1 MKSRLVVRLVACGLM
16 GAWLWPAQAD
26 EVPMS
31 GARMLGSSLAGL
43 LEYAH
48 EHNPELAAVRYE
60 ADAAAQRV
68 QSASALPDPV
78 LRTELMDIT
87 NRDMDKSPNLLP
99 SQVGST
105 RYTLMQS
112 VPWFGKRDL
121 KREAASAVAGQ
132 ARGRTT
138 ATWADLSAQIK
149 SAYAQYYYV
158 AGSQKITRDLL
169 DVVQQMEKV
178 AQVRYANG
186 LAAQQDAVRA
196 QVEQT
201 AIKTQLVA
209 LDNTSRQV
217 EARLNALLSR
227 PATIPLAAPQGLRS
241 IPAAASL
248 ENYKALET
256 RIREHNPDLFVDEA
270 GINAAEKNRDLAYK
284 NRYPDFTLGVFP
296 TQYGNA
302 VREWGL
308 MAEFNIPLQQETR
321 RSQERESEAMLA
333 AAKSRKEA
341 TANRIASVLAEN
353 LAGLDAAQRTES
365 LSSNGLLPQANVTF
379 ESALT
384 GYQNG
389 KVDFATLLDA
399 ARQILNA
406 RLEVLKAQTD
416 AQMRLA
422 EIERLL
428 GEDL

>member
-1 MKSRLVVRLVACGLM
+1 MKIRSVFRLAVCGLM
-16 GAWLWPAQAD
+16 GAWLLPAHAAED
-26 EVPMS
+26 
-31 GARMLGSSLAGL
+31 RMLGERMLGADLAGL
-43 LEYAH
+43 LEYAR
-48 EHNPELAAVRYE
+48 EHNPELAATRFD
-60 ADAAAQRV
+60 ADAAAQRA
-68 QSASALPDPV
+68 QSAAALPDPV
-78 LRTELMDIT
+78 LRAELMDIT
-87 NRDMDKSPNLLP
+87 NQGTNKGTSLLP

-121 KREAASAVAGQ
+121 QREAAGAVAGQ
-132 ARGRTT
+132 AQGRTA
-138 ATWADLSAQIK
+138 ATWAELSAQIK

-169 DVVQQMEKV
+169 DLVLQMEKV

-196 QVEQT
+196 QVELT
-201 AIKTQLVA
+201 VMKTGLVM
-209 LDNTSRQV
+209 LDNTMRQI
-217 EARLNALLSR
+217 EARLNALMSR
-227 PATIPLAAPQGLRS
+227 PATMPLATPQHLRS

-248 ENYKALET
+248 ENQTVLES

-270 GINAAEKNRDLAYK
+270 GISAAENNRDLVYK
-284 NRYPDFTLGVFP
+284 NRYPDFALGISP
-296 TQYGNA
+296 TQSGTA

-308 MAEFNIPLQQETR
+308 MVELNIPLQQETR

-333 AAKSRKEA
+333 AAKARKEA
-341 TANRIASVLAEN
+341 TANRILSALTEN

-365 LSSNGLLPQANVTF
+365 LSSGGLLPQAKVTF

-384 GYQNG
+384 GYQTG
-389 KVDFATLLDA
+389 RVDFATLLDA

-406 RLEVLKAQTD
+406 RLEVLKAQAD

-428 GEDL
+428 GEEL

>member
-1 MKSRLVVRLVACGLM
+1 MKIRLIAGLTACSLM
-16 GAWLWPAQAD
+16 ATWLLPAYAAD
-26 EVPMS
+26 DLL
-31 GARMLGSSLAGL
+31 LGSNLSGL
-43 LEYAH
+43 LEYAR
-48 EHNPELAAVRYE
+48 EHNPELAAMRHE

-68 QSASALPDPV
+68 QPAAALPDPV
-78 LRTELMDIT
+78 FRTELMDIT
-87 NRDMDKSPNLLP
+87 NRDMDKSPSLIP

-105 RYTLMQS
+105 RYTFMQS

-121 KREAASAVAGQ
+121 RRGAAGAVAGQ
-132 ARGRTT
+132 AQGRTV
-138 ATWADLSAQIK
+138 ATWAELSAQIK
-149 SAYAQYYYV
+149 SAYAQYYFV
-158 AGSQKITRDLL
+158 TGDQKITRDLL
-169 DVVQQMEKV
+169 DLVVQMEKV

-201 AIKTQLVA
+201 TMKTGLVV
-209 LDNTSRQV
+209 LDNTRRQV
-217 EARLNALLSR
+217 ETRLNALLSR
-227 PATIPLAAPQGLRS
+227 PANMPLAVPQGLRS
-241 IPAAASL
+241 IPAAASPEKYSEL
-248 ENYKALET
+248 ES

-270 GINAAEKNRDLAYK
+270 GISAAEKNRDLAYK
-284 NRYPDFTLGVFP
+284 SRYPDFTLGISP
-296 TQYGNA
+296 TQFGTA

-308 MAEFNIPLQQETR
+308 MVELNIPLQQETR

-333 AAKSRKEA
+333 AAKARKEA
-341 TANRIASVLAEN
+341 TANRILSALAEN
-353 LAGLDAAQRTES
+353 LSGLDAAQRTES

-384 GYQNG
+384 GYQTG
-389 KVDFATLLDA
+389 RVDFATLLDA

-406 RLEVLKAQTD
+406 KLEVLKAQTD

>member
-1 MKSRLVVRLVACGLM
+1 MKIRLIARLAVCGLM
-16 GAWLWPAQAD
+16 GAWLLPAYAAD
-26 EVPMS
+26 DPS
-31 GARMLGSSLAGL
+31 LGANLTGL
-43 LEYAH
+43 LEYAR
-48 EHNPELAAVRYE
+48 EHNPEFAAMRYE

-68 QSASALPDPV
+68 QPAEALPDPV

-87 NRDMDKSPNLLP
+87 NNGMDKNPSLFP

-121 KREAASAVAGQ
+121 KRETAVAVAGQ
-132 ARGRTT
+132 AQGRTA
-138 ATWADLSAQIK
+138 ATWAELSAQIK
-149 SAYAQYYYV
+149 SVYAQDYYV
-158 AGSQKITRDLL
+158 TGSQKITRDLL
-169 DVVQQMEKV
+169 DLVVQMEKV

-201 AIKTQLVA
+201 AMKTGLVM
-209 LDNTSRQV
+209 LDNTKRQI

-227 PATIPLAAPQGLRS
+227 PATMLFAAPQGLRN

-248 ENYKALET
+248 ENYTVLES

-270 GINAAEKNRDLAYK
+270 GISAAEKNRELAYK
-284 NRYPDFTLGVFP
+284 NRYPDFVLGISP
-296 TQYGNA
+296 TQSGTA

-308 MAEFNIPLQQETR
+308 MVELNIPLQQETR

-333 AAKSRKEA
+333 AAKARKEA
-341 TANRIASVLAEN
+341 TANRILSVLTEN
-353 LAGLDAAQRTES
+353 LAGLDAAQRTELLS
-365 LSSNGLLPQANVTF
+365 LNGMLPQAKVTF
-379 ESALT
+379 ESALA
-384 GYQNG
+384 GYQTG
-389 KVDFATLLDA
+389 MVDFATLLDA

-406 RLEVLKAQTD
+406 KLEVLKAQTD

-428 GEDL
+428 GEEL

>member
-1 MKSRLVVRLVACGLM
+1 MKIRTIVSLAACVLVGS
-16 GAWLWPAQAD
+16 WLLSAHAVED
-26 EVPMS
+26 R
-31 GARMLGSSLAGL
+31 ALGSSLAGL
-43 LEYAH
+43 LEYAR
-48 EHNPELAAVRYE
+48 EHNPEFAAMRHE
-60 ADAAAQRV
+60 MDAAEQRI
-68 QSASALPDPV
+68 QPAAALPDPV
-78 LRTELMDIT
+78 LRAELMDIT
-87 NRDMDKSPNLLP
+87 NRGMDKSSSLFP

-121 KREAASAVAGQ
+121 QREAIVAGADQ
-132 ARGRTT
+132 ARWRTA
-138 ATWADLSAQIK
+138 ATWAELSAQIK

-169 DVVQQMEKV
+169 DLVAQMEKV
-178 AQVRYANG
+178 AQMRYANG

-201 AIKTQLVA
+201 VMKTELVA
-209 LDNTSRQV
+209 LDNTKRQI

-227 PATIPLAAPQGLRS
+227 PVTLSLATPQHLRS
-241 IPAAASL
+241 IPATASL
-248 ENYKALET
+248 ENYATLEN

-270 GINAAEKNRDLAYK
+270 SIRAGEKNRDLVYK
-284 NRYPDFTLGVFP
+284 NRYPDFVLGISP
-296 TQYGNA
+296 TQFGTA
-302 VREWGL
+302 VREWGVMVEL
-308 MAEFNIPLQQETR
+308 NIPLQQETR

-333 AAKSRKEA
+333 VAKARKEA
-341 TANRIASVLAEN
+341 TVNRILSALAEN
-353 LAGLDAAQRTES
+353 LSGIDAAQRTEL
-365 LSSNGLLPQANVTF
+365 LSFSGLLPQANVTF

-389 KVDFATLLDA
+389 RVDFATLLDA

-406 RLEVLKAQTD
+406 KLEVLKAQTD

-428 GEDL
+428 GEEL